1 MEMPIQPSL
10 SSESQRAPTHQDV
23 KGSLSTVSVL
33 SRRQHTPRVAE
44 QEHDETANYGEAC
57 TAGKEQ
63 PSDGWLGRLTEETL
77 HSLC

>member
-63 PSDGWLGRLTEETL
+63 HSDGWVA
-77 HSLC
+77 